1 MNRKRRLLIFAI
13 ITVIGVTVALYNAL
27 NGFNYTHSKEWSFD
41 SYQNNTAP
49 ADFAPFQL
57 NSPSGLWMVKSD
69 SSAPS
74 PPNVLV
80 ASPVANSSG
89 YHIQIM
95 PDSPTVSDA
104 QISVKIKI
112 IPGHAV
118 EQAGLVVR
126 FMDPS
131 HYFVLV
137 LDPLNNRIS
146 LCKSNTEFLICNYEA
161 HAIVSVG
168 QWHTLQATISSQGI
182 GGWLDG
188 VEFIKANNQ
197 YYMTGQVGLWTKD
210 DTGAYFDDL
219 SINY

>member
-13 ITVIGVTVALYNAL
+13 ITAIGVTFALYNAL
-27 NGFNYTHSKEWSFD
+27 NGFSYAHSKEWNFD
-41 SYQNNTAP
+41 SYQNNTTP
-49 ADFAPFQL
+49 TDYAPFQL
-57 NSPSGLWMVKSD
+57 NSPSGLWIVKSD
-69 SSAPS
+69 NSAPS
-74 PPNVLV
+74 PPNVLAATSMV
-80 ASPVANSSG
+80 NSSG
-89 YHIQIM
+89 YHMQIM

-104 QISVKIKI
+104 QISVKVKI
-112 IPGHAV
+112 LPGHT

-146 LCKSNTEFLICNYEA
+146 LCKSDTEFLICNYEA
-161 HAIVSVG
+161 HAIFSVG
-168 QWHTLQATISSQGI
+168 EWHTLQATISSQGI

-188 VEFIKANNQ
+188 VEIIKANNQ
-197 YYMTGQVGLWTKD
+197 YYLTGQVGLWTKD

-219 SINY
+219 SMSY